1 MTLIPQLENLVSK
14 IGIDAVPQ
22 KRRDILQP
30 LIDYIRSKASSGLA
44 IRLNFIC
51 THNSRRSHLSQV
63 WAQAMAHHCGV
74 GNVFTYSGGTES
86 TALFPMV
93 AETLKSM
100 GFQLETIAAT
110 ENPIYAIKH
119 AENEPPVIGFS
130 KKWDNQFNPKSDF
143 AAILT
148 CMQADEACPIIAG
161 AEVRI
166 PVTYEDP
173 KVFDETPQQAEI
185 YAERSLQI
193 AAEMLYVFSE
203 VEEQLLNN

>member
-1 MTLIPQLENLVSK
+1 
-14 IGIDAVPQ
+14 
-22 KRRDILQP
+22 
-30 LIDYIRSKASSGLA
+30 
-44 IRLNFIC
+44 
-51 THNSRRSHLSQV
+51 
-63 WAQAMAHHCGV
+63 MAYHCGV
-74 GNVFTYSGGTES
+74 GNVFAYSGGTES
-86 TALFPMV
+86 TALFTMV
-93 AETLKSM
+93 VETLKSM
-100 GFQLETIAAT
+100 GFQLETISET

-166 PVTYEDP
+166 SVTYEDP
-173 KVFDETPQQAEI
+173 KVFDNAPQQAEI

-193 AAEMLYVFSE
+193 AAEMYYVFSE
-203 VEEQLLNN
+203 AEE